1 MTLPHP
7 LKPRSYFLS
16 TPSQANT
23 SEGLAFQLS
32 DPRVSALLHSSV
44 RRGEFVTA
52 PTCCHCLRSE
62 FIDPGYLFGGV
73 ICSSHLPHP
82 WLISGT
88 LCRPLTKSHC
98 NRSELGKV
106 QRNIKE
112 GNQPLCSFLP
122 VQSGPPVT
130 STYSALGLGLLTP
143 GRTMGGRRKVSSKKK
158 NKKTKPKILWPVPG
172 MSLSWAPPGKKR
184 RKGPWESQ
192 SQITAAV
199 IDKAWSHPKSWL
211 NQGRL
216 DT

>member
-143 GRTMGGRRKVSSKKK
+143 GRTMGGRRKVSGK
-158 NKKTKPKILWPVPG
+158 KKTKKQNPRSSGLCLEC
-172 MSLSWAPPGKKR
+172 LSAGPHQERRGGKGLGSHR
-184 RKGPWESQ
+184 ARLLLLLLIRHGP
-192 SQITAAV
+192 IPRA
-199 IDKAWSHPKSWL
+199 
-211 NQGRL
+211 G
-216 DT
+216 